1 MKVNDIKI
9 VINKRN
15 FVLFF
20 SREIFNIFVFE
31 YDFIKWK
38 MWNIWREY
46 RIWSNVDS
54 LYEVFFVVFLWFKRN
69 FSDIKENI
77 RIFIMNLIIF
87 RGFL

>member
-1 MKVNDIKI
+1 MNVNDIKI

-46 RIWSNVDS
+46 RIWSNVES

>member
-46 RIWSNVDS
+46 RIWSNVES

>member
-1 MKVNDIKI
+1 MNVNDIKI

-31 YDFIKWK
+31 YDFINWK

-46 RIWSNVDS
+46 RIWSNVES